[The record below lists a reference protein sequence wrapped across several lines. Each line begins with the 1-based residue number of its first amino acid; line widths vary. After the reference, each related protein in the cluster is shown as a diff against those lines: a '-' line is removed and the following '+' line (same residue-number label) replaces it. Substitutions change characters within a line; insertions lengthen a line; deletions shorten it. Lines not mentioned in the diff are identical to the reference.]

1 MIHIILGTKAQLIK
15 MAPIMKKLTMKGV
28 EYNFISTGQHKETID
43 DILSNF
49 EIKKPDRQLYDGK
62 DITSIFS
69 MLIWSSKIL
78 LGSFFKRKELFRNDN
93 NGIILVH
100 GDTLSTVL
108 GALMGKFTGL
118 KVGHVES
125 GLRSFNIFQ
134 PFPEEIFRK
143 ITFRLSDVMF
153 CPGDWAVNNLKKYK
167 GVKINTEINTLYDSL
182 SFARPSIDKID
193 DVEIPSEKFAIV
205 TLHRFENVK
214 SKDNLEKIIDLIAMI
229 SVEINLI
236 FILHRLTEKKLI
248 RYGLMD
254 RLKSNPKIELR
265 KRYDYFRFIKLITF
279 SEFVISDGGSNQEEC
294 SYLDKPVL
302 LFRNVTE
309 RNEGLGSNAVLSK
322 FDRNIIMEFVANYS
336 QRKSAR
342 LNVIKSPSDIILDYC
357 IHNNYHILNES
368 EKIKAK

>member
-1 MIHIILGTKAQLIK
+1 MIHIVLGTKAQLIK
-15 MAPIMKKLTMKGV
+15 MAPVMKKLTLKGI
-28 EYNFISTGQHKETID
+28 EYNYISTGQHKETID
-43 DILSNF
+43 DILTNF
-49 EIKKPDRQLYDGK
+49 DIKKPDVHLYDGR

-69 MLIWSSKIL
+69 MLIWSVKIL
-78 LGSFFKRKELFRNDN
+78 WISFSRRKDIFRNDR

-167 GVKINTEINTLYDSL
+167 GIKINTEINTLYDSL
-182 SFARPSIDKID
+182 SFAGPSIDKIRD
-193 DVEIPSEKFAIV
+193 IEIPSEKFAIV

-214 SKDNLEKIIDLIAMI
+214 SKDSLEKIVDLIEAV
-229 SVEINLI
+229 SNEINMV
-236 FILHRLTEKKLI
+236 FILHQLTEKKLI
-248 RYGLMD
+248 RYGLMN
-254 RLKSNPKIELR
+254 RLRSNPKIEMR
-265 KRYDYFRFIKLITF
+265 KRYDYFRFIKLITY

-294 SYLDKPVL
+294 SYLGKPVL

-322 FDRNIIMEFVANYS
+322 FDKSIILEFVANYS
-336 QRKSAR
+336 QRNGSQ
-342 LNVIKSPSDIILDYC
+342 LNVLKSPSDTILDYC
-357 IHNNYHILNES
+357 INNNYHLTNIS
-368 EKIKAK
+368 EKIKAI